1 MNDLESTSLDAPKDH
16 LIVKETSQ
24 KAKNS
29 LLKNGFKLGLN
40 RKNGYQNIL
49 SKSIEDLHC
58 QKLITDNDLSINIK
72 KDSPTKK
79 SNSGGSPTSDAWF
92 KTWPERY
99 DKLKSTD
106 SSPDHAKG
114 QNETSNTQ
122 EDNSICNKLTL
133 NEALK
138 NISLAYSPVT
148 KQLHLVE
155 NNVSTKNKDDSENT
169 PDKKVEEHDNNF
181 MCIEINS
188 LEKGASAESSNI
200 CNPLKKLGHRR
211 IQEGS
216 YSSTISTLSEPS
228 TSGSL
233 IGSEERSLSNFDVES
248 NCSESKARRKSLT
261 HFFTKSVFS
270 WKSSNACENRN
281 SGSSVW
287 KLFGKSSNQPSSSP
301 LHAVASSSAL
311 IQLKRPSSLP
321 AKTFEEEQRHAQ
333 EYNEILAAA
342 KKKEARSTAAKEKQ
356 KKLQLQ
362 QEEQQAMSA
371 KHFLQNVIPNWSQ
384 MEKHKKTQELWWQ
397 GLPSS
402 VRGKVW
408 KLAIGNELNITPQ
421 LYEICLTRAQNRLN
435 SPEPPSSDY
444 ENDQESSMDV
454 IELDIS
460 RTFPNLCIFQQGG
473 PYSEVL
479 HSLLA
484 AYVCFRPDVGYL
496 QGMSY
501 LAAILIL
508 NMEPCDA
515 FVCFANLL
523 NQPLHLSA
531 FTLNQAQMNA
541 YYAAYN
547 QVFNNHLPRLYAH
560 FEKAGL
566 TPDLYLLDW
575 IYTVFAK
582 AMPLDVACRVWDLF
596 LRDGYEFIFRT
607 ALGILHLY
615 QATLSTMDFLHGAQ
629 FLIKLP
635 EDMSADQLFK
645 SIQCVSTSIGKTT
658 FAQIVEKCIAETDMY
673 R

>member
-1 MNDLESTSLDAPKDH
+1 MTDLESTCVNAPSEQLITKDTNA
-16 LIVKETSQ
+16 LKI
-24 KAKNS
+24 KNN
-29 LLKNGFKLGLN
+29 LLKNGFKLALN

-58 QKLITDNDLSINIK
+58 QKLISES
-72 KDSPTKK
+72 DSPIHESKDILTKK
-79 SNSGGSPTSDAWF
+79 SSSNGSPTSDNWF
-92 KTWPERY
+92 KTWPERC
-99 DKLKSTD
+99 DKVKSVE
-106 SSPDHAKG
+106 SSPENTKC
-114 QNETSNTQ
+114 QRKTVNTREETS
-122 EDNSICNKLTL
+122 CNKLTL

-138 NISLAYSPVT
+138 NISLAYSPLT
-148 KQLHLVE
+148 KQLHFVE
-155 NNVSTKNKDDSENT
+155 SNTSFESTKSSGNDTFHKETDDF
-169 PDKKVEEHDNNF
+169 DNNF
-181 MCIEINS
+181 LCIEVDNTEQSLTQESLNS
-188 LEKGASAESSNI
+188 V
-200 CNPLKKLGHRR
+200 CNVSKKLGHRR

-233 IGSEERSLSNFDVES
+233 IGSEDRSLSNFEDDNLTENKS
-248 NCSESKARRKSLT
+248 RRKSLT
-261 HFFTKSVFS
+261 HFLTKNVFS
-270 WKSSNACENRN
+270 WKSAVGTENN
-281 SGSSVW
+281 SSVW
-287 KLFGKSSNQPSSSP
+287 KIFGSRSNQCANSP
-301 LHAVASSSAL
+301 LHTVASSSAL

-321 AKTFEEEQRHAQ
+321 AKTVEEEQRHAQ

-342 KKKEARSTAAKEKQ
+342 KKKEAKTSAAKEKQ

-362 QEEQQAMSA
+362 QEEQQAIST
-371 KHFLQNVIPNWSQ
+371 KHFIQNVLPNWNQ
-384 MEKHKKTQELWWQ
+384 MEKNKRTQELWWQ

-408 KLAIGNELNITPQ
+408 RLAIGNELNITPQ

-435 SPEPPSSDY
+435 SPEPSQSDY

-484 AYVCFRPDVGYL
+484 AYVCFRPDVGYV

-501 LAAILIL
+501 IAAILIL
-508 NMEPCDA
+508 NMEACDA

-531 FTLNQAQMNA
+531 FTLNQDQMNA

-547 QVFNNHLPRLYAH
+547 QVFNSNLPRLYSH
-560 FEKAGL
+560 FENAGL

-596 LRDGYEFIFRT
+596 LRDGYEFVFRT
-607 ALGILHLY
+607 SLGILHLY
-615 QATLSTMDFLHGAQ
+615 QSTLLTMDFLHGAQ
-629 FLIKLP
+629 FLTRLP
-635 EDMSADQLFK
+635 EDMSSDQLFK
-645 SIQCVSTSIGKTT
+645 SIQCVSTSIGKTS
-658 FAQIVEKCIAETDMY
+658 FAQIVEKCTCLTDLY